1 MAERLSIEITGD
13 AQQLIAALNKSSQA
27 VKAFGAQAK
36 GGAGGVGALTGEL
49 KGLAASLGFGVTLA
63 GTVAGLGAFV
73 KTSYEAAAAAERL
86 GRANENLAQTIGASS
101 SQMVGAI
108 QSASSGT
115 ISSMDAMAAS
125 NKALMFGLVETPQQ
139 MAELT
144 RVAVTLGQAMGQGA
158 GKSIDDLTIAL
169 GRQSPLILDNLGITL
184 KLEQAYQGYANTLG
198 KSVDQLTEAEKKQAF
213 VAEALR
219 IGTERA
225 NELGGVTVDTAGKT
239 EQLTAA
245 WSDFTVEFG
254 KLTAGP
260 LTDAVG
266 LAVDLVTMLRE
277 GAVAWQGIGE
287 MAGMAN
293 DTADAR
299 MNVENLR
306 LALVDLQMQEAAL
319 QRAAIVDPKS
329 AKDLEAVRAQ
339 IAILSTEMR
348 GLRTNTDLTD
358 KKSQLA
364 ARALANERQAADNLA
379 NSLRGASAASA
390 RYAAAADAIAIKQ
403 ARAAAAQRG
412 VQRRRDDRSEEYA
425 SFGGLSAA
433 EVEAATSR
441 AQGGESIGSSIGQS
455 MGQSIA
461 DTLRSAVESQIRPTL
476 DEVWQPGGEETR
488 IDEWGRRAATIMTQG
503 LGSEWIS
510 QLNSQF
516 AGTDFWTPIQDA
528 LAAGDTGT
536 AQNLLGNLLTQN
548 PSALWDKELIKQRV
562 RDSMAQEGIK
572 DEFISTIVQEL
583 QAEGLNVNLAQVT
596 GAMGVGGGMG
606 MAAQDPEKQAA
617 AMADPAT
624 QTFGAFSTAFIAV
637 AGESDIMMQLGRV
650 MAAGAA
656 TVDMKPA
663 ATSLMGGLTAAIKD
677 DAAFKSTFM
686 TIIIQTLVGQG
697 YIAQPRAGR

>member
-13 AQQLIAALNKSSQA
+13 AQQLIAALNKSSRA

-73 KTSYEAAAAAERL
+73 KTSYETAAAAERL

-184 KLEQAYQGYANTLG
+184 DLEQAYQGYANTLG

-266 LAVDLVTMLRE
+266 LAGDLVTRLRE
-277 GAVAWQGIGE
+277 GAVAWQDIGAMGE
-287 MAGMAN
+287 TIAEAN
-293 DTADAR
+293 
-299 MNVENLR
+299 R
-306 LALVDLQMQEAAL
+306 LKELEQQRLDLIKQIHQAQSQPDDSAAL
-319 QRAAIVDPKS
+319 QVAPGTLVGPDELAKTTNATAELQRQLAIVN
-329 AKDLEAVRAQ
+329 AKLSNMKNASRMAAVESGKAKYAMMLEK
-339 IAILSTEMR
+339 T
-348 GLRTNTDLTD
+348 
-358 KKSQLA
+358 
-364 ARALANERQAADNLA
+364 AADNLA
-379 NSLRGASAASA
+379 NSLR
-390 RYAAAADAIAIKQ
+390 
-403 ARAAAAQRG
+403 RAAAA
-412 VQRRRDDRSEEYA
+412 S
-425 SFGGLSAA
+425 SAA
-433 EVEAATSR
+433 YAGRYSGLAEQSGAKVDHIGIGAQQTRIDDYFAKANDPVEEGRSYG
-441 AQGGESIGSSIGQS
+441 QSVGQS
-455 MGQSIA
+455 MA

-476 DEVWQPGGEETR
+476 AEVWQPGGEETR

-572 DEFISTIVQEL
+572 DEFINTIVQEL

-637 AGESDIMMQLGRV
+637 AGESDIMMQLGKV

-663 ATSLMGGLTAAIKD
+663 ATSLMVGLTAAIKE